1 MILKILSAEVCG
13 PTSLDLRFNDGS
25 GRRVNLLPLLE
36 GPMFVRLRDP
46 SSFARVRLNPV
57 TGTIE
62 WPNGADLAP
71 EALRELPDERS
82 RDRSASSS

>member
-1 MILKILSAEVCG
+1 MILKILAVEVCG

-25 GRRVNLLPLLE
+25 SRRVDVLSLLT
-36 GPMFVRLRDP
+36 GPMFIGLRNP
-46 SSFARVRLNPV
+46 EEFRRVVLNPV

-71 EALRELPDERS
+71 EALRALPDESLR
-82 RDRSASSS
+82 RRAAGQ